1 MIMMQPE
8 KKSERKSRTRKDG
21 AQKSIVAMHRL
32 ILPCNDGR
40 RLTSLRERLDRFEAS
55 VRPLYEESLF
65 NVNGALQ
72 LNHTCVGSPRSRIFV
87 GNFRRHCVVVL
98 SLNEQLA
105 STPLLQWHFSGTT
118 FGSNDFALCRH

>member
-8 KKSERKSRTRKDG
+8 TKSERKSRTRQDG

-55 VRPLYEESLF
+55 VRPLYEES
-65 NVNGALQ
+65 
-72 LNHTCVGSPRSRIFV
+72 FV
-87 GNFRRHCVVVL
+87 QRQWRTPIKSHLRWLTSLENFRRQY
-98 SLNEQLA
+98 S
-105 STPLLQWHFSGTT
+105 S
-118 FGSNDFALCRH
+118 ALCCRLVVE